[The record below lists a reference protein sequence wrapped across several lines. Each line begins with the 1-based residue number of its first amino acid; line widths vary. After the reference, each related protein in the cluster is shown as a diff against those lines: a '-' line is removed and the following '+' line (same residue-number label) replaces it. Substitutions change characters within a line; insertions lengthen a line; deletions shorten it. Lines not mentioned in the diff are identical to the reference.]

1 MTQPNGD
8 FKTITLKKDNPDDLV
23 LRTKMTVE
31 DYGIYAFEDTHG
43 SRKFAIIGDLNAPE
57 FTDIIS
63 TENKIKNIAQKT
75 GGNVM
80 WLENKPTP
88 SLKRTRANTKSHS
101 GSNWLGLKRNDH
113 YTVTS
118 TKNTPLF
125 PSWLQLLALLL
136 FLPFIWWREG
146 KE

>member
-1 MTQPNGD
+1 MLKDDSNIALSS
-8 FKTITLKKDNPDDLV
+8 ITTDLLTDKGYLEYVVKSEIIPFVIGFDDVTASLQI
-23 LRTKMTVE
+23 E
-31 DYGIYAFEDTHG
+31 GA
-43 SRKFAIIGDLNAPE
+43 
-57 FTDIIS
+57 DIIS